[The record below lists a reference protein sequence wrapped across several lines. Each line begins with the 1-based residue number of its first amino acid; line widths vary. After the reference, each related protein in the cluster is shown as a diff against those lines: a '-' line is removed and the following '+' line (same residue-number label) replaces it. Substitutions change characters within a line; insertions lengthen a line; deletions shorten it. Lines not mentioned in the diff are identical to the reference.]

1 MSEQLTTNVFELDN
15 DKYLLKKG
23 SYIPMRKS
31 NTIKGQQ
38 DKLVEKG
45 ILEPGVNFNDKT
57 GEIFEDIIFPNKTSL
72 AGILFGSNAYKRQQT
87 TGTIEGVIDIQYYDS
102 EGHVIDTHTN
112 QNNTDNKGKSK
123 HINQDT
129 ENIKLKGILSYLNMD
144 IKSTKKEK
152 VELLCLWA
160 CKKGYPY
167 NDVRKIIINYDAD
180 ENTIKD
186 VREKVRGDGSVSE
199 EGITDEKSSH
209 KFKNW
214 PMNITKK
221 GERKYEELVKKLIL
235 PDKQEQYLN
244 LGKERYEDELKLDS
258 VLGYINRMIYHEDIE
273 PEERLGRLPQHN
285 RDFLMGVLAYY
296 QVGMGEHN
304 FKDDLTQALNEVYS
318 KDIFKALEQDIR
330 YCLSVSEDLLQ
341 ADSTS
346 DEHKKNVNALTRMLG
361 LVEEMVF
368 CNISEKK

>member
-1 MSEQLTTNVFELDN
+1 MSEQLTTKVFELDN

-23 SYIPMRKS
+23 SYIPMRDS
-31 NTIKGQQ
+31 ATIKGSQ

-72 AGILFGSNAYKRQQT
+72 AGILFGSKAYKIQQT
-87 TGTIEGVIDIQYYDS
+87 TDTIQGVINIQYYDS
-102 EGHVIDTHTN
+102 EGHSIYTHTN
-112 QNNTDNKGKSK
+112 QNNTGTKGKSK

-129 ENIKLKGILSYLNMD
+129 ENIKVEGILSYLNTY
-144 IKSTKKEK
+144 IESTKKEK
-152 VELLCLWA
+152 FELLCLWA

-167 NDVRKIIINYDAD
+167 NDVRKIIINSGGDNNIISAVTD
-180 ENTIKD
+180 
-186 VREKVRGDGSVSE
+186 KVRGEGSVSE
-199 EGITDEKSSH
+199 EGIENERATH
-209 KFKNW
+209 KFENW
-214 PMNITKK
+214 PMTITKK

-235 PDKQEQYLN
+235 PDKQEHYLE

-258 VLGYINRMIYHEDIE
+258 VLGYINRMVYHEDIE

-285 RDFLMGVLAYY
+285 RGFLMGVLAYY

-304 FKDDLTQALNEVYS
+304 IKDDLTQALNEVYS

-330 YCLSVSEDLLQ
+330 YCLNVSEDLLQ

-361 LVEEMVF
+361 LVEEMVS
-368 CNISEKK
+368 CNMSEKK

>member
-1 MSEQLTTNVFELDN
+1 MSEQLTSKIFELGN
-15 DKYLLKKG
+15 GKYLLKKG
-23 SYIPMRKS
+23 SYIPMR
-31 NTIKGQQ
+31 NTATIKDSQ
-38 DKLVEKG
+38 DKLIAKG
-45 ILEPGVNFNDKT
+45 ILEPGVNFSDKT
-57 GEIFEDIIFPNKTSL
+57 GEIFEDIILPNKTSL
-72 AGILFGSNAYKRQQT
+72 AGILFGSKSYKRQYIT
-87 TGTIEGVIDIQYYDS
+87 VTIQGDIHIQYYDS
-102 EGHVIDTHTN
+102 EGHAIYTHTH
-112 QNNTDNKGKSK
+112 QNNTGNKDKSK

-129 ENIKLKGILSYLNMD
+129 ENIKVEGILSYLNTD
-144 IKSTKKEK
+144 IESTKKEK
-152 VELLCLWA
+152 FELLCLWS

-167 NDVRKIIINYDAD
+167 NDVRKIIINSGGDNNIISA
-180 ENTIKD
+180 
-186 VREKVRGDGSVSE
+186 VRKKVIGEGSVSE
-199 EGITDEKSSH
+199 EGIENERETH
-209 KFKNW
+209 KFEKW

-235 PDKQEQYLN
+235 PDKQEHYLE
-244 LGKERYEDELKLDS
+244 LGKERYEDDLKLDS

-285 RDFLMGVLAYY
+285 RGFLMGVLAYY

-304 FKDDLTQALNEVYS
+304 IKDDLKQALNEVYS

-341 ADSTS
+341 DDSTS

-368 CNISEKK
+368 CNISKKK